1 LCRSRRILNWLLAI
15 YLNVALVVSVYGVHQ
30 SIYGAR
36 QLALWVDADS
46 SLAKT
51 TRVYSYLNNP
61 NLLAGYL
68 LPAIAFSAA
77 AFFIWRSWLQ
87 KTLALVMVLVNTY
100 CLYATLSRGAWIGA
114 IVMVIV
120 AVSLGYYWLRPSLPK
135 FWRSWALPM
144 AIASLAIL
152 LGLAILLSPNL
163 RDRLLSI
170 FSDRKD
176 SSNNVRINVWE
187 AVRHMIRDRP
197 IWGYGPGDRVF
208 KQMYP
213 IYQVSPR
220 FSALSAY
227 SVLMETIVEI
237 GFVGLTC
244 FIWMLVVTFNCGVR
258 ALMRLRATRDP
269 QAFWSIAAIVSMA
282 GIMSQGLADTEWYRP
297 QIQTVW
303 WLVVGIIASFDLGAP
318 ADSEPTQDRELILE

>member
-1 LCRSRRILNWLLAI
+1 M
-15 YLNVALVVSVYGVHQ
+15 
-30 SIYGAR
+30 
-36 QLALWVDADS
+36 
-46 SLAKT
+46 
-51 TRVYSYLNNP
+51 
-61 NLLAGYL
+61 
-68 LPAIAFSAA
+68 PAIAFSAA

-87 KTLALVMVLVNTY
+87 KTLALVMVLVNAY
-100 CLYATLSRGAWIGA
+100 CLQATLCRGAWIGA
-114 IVMVIV
+114 IVMVLV

-135 FWRSWALPM
+135 FWRSWALPI

-176 SSNNVRINVWE
+176 SSNNFRINVWE
-187 AVRHMIRDRP
+187 AVRHMIHDRP

-208 KQMYP
+208 KQIYP

-269 QAFWSIAAIVSMA
+269 QAFWAIAAIVSMA

-303 WLVVGIIASFDLGAP
+303 WLIVGIIASFDLGAP
-318 ADSEPTQDRELILE
+318 ADGEPTQDRELILE